1 MPDDL
6 FVCRTKFFERRM
18 EVRTSDVHMLLDD
31 MRIGVKSL
39 SNLAVACSCRIM
51 PQYSFGMFVDVV
63 KYG

>member
-6 FVCRTKFFERRM
+6 FVRRMKFFERRM
-18 EVRTSDVHMLLDD
+18 EVRTSDVRMLLDD
-31 MRIGVKSL
+31 VRIGVKSL

-51 PQYSFGMFVDVV
+51 PKYSFGMLVDAV

>member
-6 FVCRTKFFERRM
+6 FVHRMKFFERRM
-18 EVRTSDVHMLLDD
+18 EVRTSDVRMLLDD
-31 MRIGVKSL
+31 VRIGVKSL

-51 PQYSFGMFVDVV
+51 PKYSFSMFVDAV